1 MQALGLYFDLQEMSN
16 KGFKIEF
23 EKEGEKPA
31 AFESQKNLKHIEENS
46 TKTKAAFQI
55 FKIYK
60 MV

>member
-31 AFESQKNLKHIEENS
+31 AFESQKNLKHFEQNS

-55 FKIYK
+55 F
-60 MV
+60 

>member
-1 MQALGLYFDLQEMSN
+1 MSN

-31 AFESQKNLKHIEENS
+31 AFESQKILNILNKIQQKLKPLPN
-46 TKTKAAFQI
+46 F
-55 FKIYK
+55 FIYK